1 MDFKKLLPHLLA
13 VVVLLAVSA
22 FFFAPNFFGDKALP
36 QPDNDKARAIQTEI
50 QEYIKKEGDAPLWTN
65 SLFGGMPS
73 FQVYTTPHGNLT
85 KPLTKAMFL
94 WTDASSVWASLFA
107 AMFCMYLLLIV
118 LKTDWR
124 VAIFGALAF
133 GVTTYNVDILEAG
146 HSTKMAALAL
156 TPGMFAGAILLFNG
170 RLLAGT
176 GLLALFTSMQ
186 ISVNHVQITYYTLL
200 LLAIYGIGQLVV
212 SIRNKSLVNWGKAA
226 VLSAAALLVGV
237 ACNLSKVWPTYEY
250 GKETIR
256 GGSELS
262 SKAEKGDGLDKDY
275 LFGWSS
281 GICESVTLLVPH
293 AMGGGAG
300 ESVKELSMYKTVAKN
315 MPTDLTPEQLERQI
329 AGVMYTGDQPFV
341 GTAIYYGI
349 VAVFLFFLGAF
360 LVEGNVKWWLLIGGI
375 FMVMLAW
382 GKNFFLNDIFY
393 EYLPLFNKFRAVT
406 MAFGLGQLC
415 VAVLA
420 ALGLQR
426 LADAEISI
434 GKKKMALMISAGI
447 TTVLCL
453 LAIVCAPEE
462 GPNDHIMGNNE
473 QLLTLAA
480 EDRSSLLYGDL
491 FRSLGFLAFAAGLIW
506 LYLRGTLKAG
516 LLVIALAALALG
528 DHWMVCRRTLN
539 DSKYE
544 LKRTATALPKET
556 AADKQIKADPDPY
569 YRVLD
574 LKGGNIATNFGASFF
589 HKNIG
594 GYHAAKLQRFQ
605 EVVDTFLSGNELA
618 KSLHILGMMNVKY
631 LITQNGPML
640 NSETCGNA
648 WFVNHFDIVPNGD
661 AELAALRTLHPKDSA
676 VFQQKYADMLNGF
689 AVQPDSTAT
698 IKLVSYHPDKMVYEY
713 SAKTEQLA
721 VFSDMYY
728 PPGKGWKCYLNGQ
741 PTAGFTKANYLLR
754 AMRLP
759 AGQNQKLE
767 MRFEPRSYILG
778 ETISYVAS
786 LLTLLL
792 CIAGLYFW
800 YKGGAKIE
808 SATRLSDY
816 ESDAE
821 EKPKKAAP
829 APKKKR

>member
-1 MDFKKLLPHLLA
+1 MDFKKLLPHLYA
-13 VVVLLAVSA
+13 VVTLLAVSA

-36 QPDNDKARAIQTEI
+36 QPDNEKARAIQTEI
-50 QEYIKKEGDAPLWTN
+50 QEYIKKDGDAPLWTN

-107 AMFCMYLLLIV
+107 AMLCMYLLLIV

-124 VAIFGALAF
+124 VAVFGALAF

-156 TPGMFAGAILLFNG
+156 APGMLAGAILLFNG
-170 RLLAGT
+170 RFLAGT

-186 ISVNHVQITYYTLL
+186 ISVNHVQITYYTLIL
-200 LLAIYGIGQLVV
+200 LVIYGAGQLVE
-212 SIRNKSLVNWGKAA
+212 SIRNKSLPNWGKAA
-226 VLSAAALLVGV
+226 ALSAAALIAGV
-237 ACNLSKVWPTYEY
+237 SCNLSKVWPTYEY

-256 GGSELS
+256 GGSELTA
-262 SKAEKGDGLDKDY
+262 KAEKGDGLDKDY

-300 ESVKELSMYKTVAKN
+300 ESVKELSMYKAVAKN
-315 MPTDLTPEQLERQI
+315 MPADLTPQQLERQVSGI
-329 AGVMYTGDQPFV
+329 MYTGDQPFV

-349 VAVFLFFLGAF
+349 VALFLFFLGAF
-360 LVEGNVKWWLLIGGI
+360 LVEGNVKWWLLIGGTL
-375 FMVMLAW
+375 MVMMAW

-393 EYLPLFNKFRAVT
+393 DYLPLFNKFRAVT
-406 MAFGLGQLC
+406 MAFGMGQLC

-426 LADAEISI
+426 LVDADITI
-434 GKKKMALMISAGI
+434 DKKKRALMFSAGI
-447 TTVLCL
+447 TAVLCL
-453 LAIVCAPEE
+453 MAIVCSPAE
-462 GPNDHIMGNNE
+462 GPNDHALGNNDE
-473 QLLTLAA
+473 LIKLVAD
-480 EDRSSLLYGDL
+480 DRSSMLYSDL
-491 FRSLGFLAFAAGLIW
+491 FRSLGFMAFAAGLIW
-506 LYLRGTLKAG
+506 FYLRGTLKAG
-516 LLVIALAALALG
+516 MMVLAIAALALS

-539 DSKYE
+539 ETKYE
-544 LKRTATALPKET
+544 TKRAASAAPKET
-556 AADKQIKADPDPY
+556 PADKQIKADPDPY
-569 YRVLD
+569 FRVLD
-574 LKGGNIATNFGASFF
+574 LKGGGIATNYGASFF

-618 KSLHILGMMNVKY
+618 KSLYILGMMNVKY
-631 LITQNGPML
+631 LITQNGPMQ
-640 NSETCGNA
+640 NSEVCGNA
-648 WFVNHFDIVPNGD
+648 WFVDHFDIVPDGD
-661 AELAALRTLHPKDSA
+661 AELAALRSLHPKDSA
-676 VFQQKYADMLNGF
+676 VFQQKYAEALNGF
-689 AVQPDSTAT
+689 SVQPDSTAT
-698 IKLVSYHPDKMVYEY
+698 IKLTSYHPDKMEYEY

-728 PPGKGWKCYLNGQ
+728 PPSKGWKCYLNGQ
-741 PTAGFTKANYLLR
+741 PTADFTKANYLLR

-767 MRFEPRSYILG
+767 MRFEPRSYFLG

-786 LLTLLL
+786 FITLLL
-792 CIAGLYFW
+792 CIAGLFFW
-800 YKGGAKIE
+800 YKGGAKLE
-808 SATRLSDY
+808 SPAHLSDY
-816 ESDAE
+816 ETADAE
-821 EKPKKAAP
+821 TPKRASP
-829 APKKKR
+829 PSKKKR